1 MDLKDYIL
9 HESGISDLR
18 FGIID
23 IYDHKTNPEDNIFC
37 KVSQSSTSESH
48 NKRLQLA
55 HERLNLTNPYLL
67 KMLQLECDDKFWILR
82 SFFVYPNHD
91 LRSRASELEFQAN
104 ELLKFIHDVLS
115 ATAFLESK
123 RLVHGDVRSEFIYY
137 DAKYHRYILVD
148 RLGSLSEMNV
158 AQYENIQD
166 GQFLYM
172 SPILFDELMS
182 NNLEVDH
189 NPFKSEVFSV
199 GMLILDF
206 FADEIR
212 LQSIYSQESGKFDRK
227 KFEDLLCEIKSDVF
241 NKPENKMIGDFL
253 SDVLLNINEK
263 ERKTSISALRIF
275 RETLWKTCYKRQPF
289 TDRSEEVERKFSM
302 PENGKKDLKLNE
314 VFEVSSIMGSP
325 YTGNKNRQIIENVE
339 LRQSPILNL
348 LTSDIRD
355 SESSELQK
363 KMSVV
368 PNTKNELISVKELDA
383 LVLVQSQINK
393 KNLPLNF
400 EAGTPNVEV
409 NAKVSKKASTGVIPP
424 IVLGGTNADL
434 DKRYSP
440 PKNINDLLKTEI
452 VSSKNSNEIKTGY
465 KVSEKNQF
473 PIFESKTDFK
483 NCLNIENKKITESQN
498 IIPKNNNES
507 LSASLNNSVIVE
519 DHERNSYSKE
529 IKQIVSSNTFD
540 LMSISY
546 KNNKDPRS
554 QTPNKSKKELGN
566 ERSTSNIRSSKQNTK
581 KLIEK
586 ASKEI
591 IIEVLSE
598 SLLVNVCGN
607 VVLQPALESRK
618 YLGFREN
625 REDGESLLNTNDKL
639 IKGQSNPFVQLRA
652 SNFILASPFQN
663 NCVLK
668 VANVGVNALQSSFKT
683 SSLTESLIWDAKG
696 PLKTSLPQNANLA
709 QFDFNGLK
717 QSGAHFINANL
728 SYNES
733 HVKTNKQDDKKSNLI
748 VFNVI
753 GNSVQS
759 ESPLTESTI
768 EKKSDK
774 PGRSPSTLAQTSLI
788 TSPVNLNIEYN
799 SQVLN
804 GSTPNN
810 NQSNLG
816 VMNQSNLG
824 FGNQSDGSFNLQ
836 NSFQI
841 PVRSLNVHS
850 SDIYG
855 RESKVNQDEKTLVI
869 NGKKLYL
876 CRVENGLNVYRY
888 FNE

>member
-1 MDLKDYIL
+1 MNLKDYIL

-91 LRSRASELEFQAN
+91 LRSRASELEFQGN
-104 ELLKFIHDVLS
+104 ELLKFIHDLLS
-115 ATAFLESK
+115 ATAFLESN

-137 DAKYHRYILVD
+137 DPKSHRYILVD

-166 GQFLYM
+166 RQFLYM

-212 LQSIYSQESGKFDRK
+212 LQKIYSQESGKFDRK

-253 SDVLLNINEK
+253 SDVLLNLNEK

-275 RETLWKTCYKRQPF
+275 RETLWKTYYKRQPF
-289 TDRSEEVERKFSM
+289 SDRSEEVERKISK
-302 PENGKKDLKLNE
+302 PENGKKDSKLNE
-314 VFEVSSIMGSP
+314 VFEVSSIIGST
-325 YTGNKNRQIIENVE
+325 YSGNNNRQIIENDE

-355 SESSELQK
+355 SESSELPK

-368 PNTKNELISVKELDA
+368 PNTKNELIPFKEHDASVP
-383 LVLVQSQINK
+383 VQTKINQQ
-393 KNLPLNF
+393 NLSTNF
-400 EAGTPNVEV
+400 EAGTTQIEV
-409 NAKVSKKASTGVIPP
+409 DVKVAKKASIGVIPP
-424 IVLGGTNADL
+424 ILLGDTNLDL
-434 DKRYSP
+434 DKRYSHP
-440 PKNINDLLKTEI
+440 QNINNLLKTEI
-452 VSSKNSNEIKTGY
+452 LSSKNSNEIKTGY
-465 KVSEKNQF
+465 KFSEKDQL
-473 PIFESKTDFK
+473 PIFEAKTGSKY
-483 NCLNIENKKITESQN
+483 CLNYENKMISAEAQN

-507 LSASLNNSVIVE
+507 LSASLNNSVIVKE
-519 DHERNSYSKE
+519 NVRNSYSKE
-529 IKQIVSSNTFD
+529 IKQIVASNTFD
-540 LMSISY
+540 LMSTSD
-546 KNNKDPRS
+546 KNYRDPRS
-554 QTPNKSKKELGN
+554 QTPNKSKKELCN
-566 ERSTSNIRSSKQNTK
+566 ERSTSNIRSSKQNTE

-591 IIEVLSE
+591 IIEVPSE
-598 SLLVNVCGN
+598 NLLADVCGN
-607 VVLQPALESRK
+607 VVLQPVMESRR
-618 YLGFREN
+618 YLGFRES
-625 REDGESLLNTNDKL
+625 RDHGVSLLNTNDKL
-639 IKGQSNPFVQLRA
+639 IKGQCNPTVLPRM
-652 SNFILASPFQN
+652 SNFTLASPSQN
-663 NCVLK
+663 KGVLK
-668 VANVGVNALQSSFKT
+668 VALVSVNALQSSFKT
-683 SSLTESLIWDAKG
+683 SPITESVIRDAKS
-696 PLKTSLPQNANLA
+696 PLKTSMSQNTNLA
-709 QFDFNGLK
+709 QLDFNGLK

-733 HVKTNKQDDKKSNLI
+733 HVKANKNNDNKSNAV
-748 VFNVI
+748 VFGVI
-753 GNSVQS
+753 ANSFQS

-768 EKKSDK
+768 EKKSDRR
-774 PGRSPSTLAQTSLI
+774 GRSPSTLAQTSLI
-788 TSPVNLNIEYN
+788 TSPINVNTEYD
-799 SQVLN
+799 SQVFN
-804 GSTPNN
+804 GSTHNN
-810 NQSNLG
+810 NQSNFC
-816 VMNQSNLG
+816 VA
-824 FGNQSDGSFNLQ
+824 NQSDGSFNLQ
-836 NSFQI
+836 NSFQF

-855 RESKVNQDEKTLVI
+855 RGSKVNQDEKTLVVD
-869 NGKKLYL
+869 GKKLYL
-876 CRVENGLNVYRY
+876 CRVENGFNVYRY